1 MDEKSE
7 IARKEEKILEFWE
20 KNKIFEKSLE
30 KPAPRG
36 EFVFYEGPPTANGRP
51 GLHHL
56 ESRVFKDV
64 IPRYRTMRGYHV
76 RRKAGWDTHGLPVE
90 LEVEKQLG
98 FKSKKDIE
106 RFGIAAFN
114 QKCRENVWKYK
125 KEWEK
130 FTERIGFWLDQ
141 EHPYATY
148 DPEYMEK
155 IWTVIKKA
163 DTRGL
168 LYKDYKVLP
177 WCPRCGTALSSHELA
192 QGYEDTK
199 DPAVYVKFRIS
210 GGFPWSSGRFA
221 SEVLPSAKQTKL
233 AQPDTQKS
241 PANATYILAWTTT
254 PWTLPGNVA
263 LTVGEDINYVKI
275 RKEEV
280 FLILARDRLSIIDG
294 DYKIVEE
301 MKGKDLL
308 GLEYEPLFPYL
319 ADNLPANEKK
329 KLKNAFKIYSADF
342 VSTDEGSGIVHT
354 AVMYG
359 ADDFVL
365 GTKVGLPKKHL
376 IDEEG
381 KFLPEV
387 KDFAGKFV
395 KSADKDI
402 IENLRVRGLLLKDE
416 IITHT
421 YPFCWRC
428 KTPIIYFA
436 RDSWYI
442 KMSAL
447 RNELLRENKKVNW
460 IPEHIKNGRFGEWLT
475 EVKDW
480 AISRE
485 RFWGTP
491 LPVWVCQK
499 CDKKEVIG
507 SLAELK
513 EKSVKSGNRY
523 FIMRHGQSEVNLTDT
538 VNCTDRDISPLT
550 AIGRAQ
556 AQKSAQELKN
566 LGITRV
572 IASDFRRTRETA
584 ETVAE
589 VIGFPKEKIT
599 YDPRLRE
606 FNVGEFEGRT
616 WKEYLDFTHNQSDKF
631 FFRAPGGESLADVR
645 QRAADFLY
653 ELENKFKNEVV
664 LIVTHDAAARMFFV
678 VTEGFSNEEA
688 KEKFNRKKFKPFPEA
703 EFRELPFTPLSHN
716 ADYESDLHRP
726 MIDEVKLNCVC
737 GGEMQR
743 VKEVMDVW
751 LDSGSMPFA
760 QNSKSDLGLLLKSD
774 FLYPADFIAEAID
787 QTRGWFYT
795 LLAVAT
801 LMERGTPYRNVICLG
816 LLLDA
821 KGKKMSKSLGNI
833 LDPWLLMD
841 KYGADTLRFW
851 MYSVNQ
857 PGDPKN
863 FDEKTV
869 EEIKR
874 NFTILEN
881 IVKFYELYADRSLV
895 SENSKN
901 ILDKWIIARLNEL
914 ISGSTGSLN
923 NYKILEPARALK
935 DFILDLSQWY
945 VRRSRDRF
953 KSDNKNDRFSALA
966 TTRFVLLELSKLL
979 APFTPFLAEDIYKRV
994 GGKLESVHLENWPN
1008 MSKIPFDILNIFK
1021 KDKKV
1026 LENMEQVRKIVS
1038 LGLEARQRE
1047 GIPVRQPLAKLEVWK
1062 DCKLNAEYI
1071 KLIKDELNVK
1081 EVVESQNIDENVLL
1095 WTTMTPELKREGDLR
1110 ELTRAIQN
1118 LRKKEKLAPNDKIT
1132 LIIETD
1138 NVGKALIQRFETDLK
1153 KAVSAP
1159 QIEFSENDNL
1169 LARTGEEIK
1178 IGDLKFKIQ
1187 IKTNI

>member
-233 AQPDTQKS
+233 AQPDIQKS

-523 FIMRHGQSEVNLTDT
+523 FVMRHGQAENNTKDFHYKDLYLSASLTEKGKEQIKEGIK
-538 VNCTDRDISPLT
+538 NFNERIDIFISSPL
-550 AIGRAQ
+550 
-556 AQKSAQELKN
+556 K
-566 LGITRV
+566 
-572 IASDFRRTRETA
+572 RTRETTQIVCEHTKFPIENVIYNDQIREW
-584 ETVAE
+584 ETSSV
-589 VIGFPKEKIT
+589 
-599 YDPRLRE
+599 
-606 FNVGEFEGRT
+606 FEGKPRSVFQQYFYQDYT
-616 WKEYLDFTHNQSDKF
+616 HNPREVLADGESFAQVVKRVGQFIYEIELKYSNKNIFIVGHAGMAQALGFIVQGLYLDNLSQNIDKMIY
-631 FFRAPGGESLADVR
+631 L
-645 QRAADFLY
+645 
-653 ELENKFKNEVV
+653 KNAQI
-664 LIVTHDAAARMFFV
+664 L
-678 VTEGFSNEEA
+678 
-688 KEKFNRKKFKPFPEA
+688 
-703 EFRELPFTPLSHN
+703 ELPFTPLPHN
-716 ADYESDLHRP
+716 ENYEPDLHRP

-737 GGEMQR
+737 GGEMRR

-1095 WTTMTPELKREGDLR
+1095 WTTMTSELKREGDLR